1 VPRRV
6 LIVNGHPEP
15 RPSTFVAAL
24 ASAYAAG
31 AAAAGHDVR
40 RIDIGALNLPPLRSA
55 AEFAAPP
62 SIAAAIDA
70 QNDIAWCDHL
80 VIVHPLWHGM
90 QPALLKAFFEQ
101 TFRHGFAVTDE
112 TRNFPKP
119 LLGGRSARIVV
130 TMGMP
135 AFIYRWWFG
144 SAATRALAAG
154 LLRLSGLKP
163 VRQTVVGGTGGLTPA
178 KAAAHLKAM
187 GALGRRAA

>member
-1 VPRRV
+1 MPRRV

-62 SIAAAIDA
+62 SIAAVIDA

-101 TFRHGFAVTDE
+101 VMRPGFAFRYRE
-112 TRNFPKP
+112 
-119 LLGGRSARIVV
+119 GGLPEKKLKGRTAHIVV

-135 AFIYRWWFG
+135 SVIYRLFFG
-144 SAATRALAAG
+144 AHSLKSLERNILKFVGIAPSRRSIIGNVEGDKGVREYWLTRM
-154 LLRLSGLKP
+154 
-163 VRQTVVGGTGGLTPA
+163 TVN
-178 KAAAHLKAM
+178 
-187 GALGRRAA
+187 GRAEQ